1 MGQKAL
7 FLDRDG
13 VVNID
18 TGYVYKIEDFI
29 FIDGIFKLI
38 QYARANGFIVFI
50 ITNQSGI
57 GRGYY
62 SINDFNVLSSWMMKQ
77 FKKQSADVEKIYF
90 SPYHPTEGKGRFRR
104 NDYSRKPNPG
114 MILQA
119 CADYKLDLS
128 QSVLVGDK
136 MSDIEAGERA
146 GVGINI
152 LLTKGE
158 KEEINRSVSELEEIL
173 KYL

>member
-18 TGYVYKIEDFI
+18 YGYVYKIEDFI

-38 QYARANGFIVFI
+38 RYARANGFIVFI

-77 FKKQSADVEKIYF
+77 FKKMG
-90 SPYHPTEGKGRFRR
+90 GKM
-104 NDYSRKPNPG
+104 P
-114 MILQA
+114 M
-119 CADYKLDLS
+119 
-128 QSVLVGDK
+128 
-136 MSDIEAGERA
+136 
-146 GVGINI
+146 
-152 LLTKGE
+152 
-158 KEEINRSVSELEEIL
+158 
-173 KYL
+173 